1 MRTEEFVMRGQTPGA
16 AGTTGKENQEILNFS
31 GYKPGYAFKLVEFS
45 LYPSTNLGGG
55 NHEIFATITAGKS
68 SVDPVNPNYNDDSLI
83 ATAMLS
89 NGVIYSG
96 SNPRYV
102 DNISVVNDTFLI
114 TQNLILTVK
123 EDGDLA
129 VNWQCRFK
137 PVKMAKAQEAVANYK
152 QFMISDS

>member
-1 MRTEEFVMRGQTPGA
+1 MASYNRTR
-16 AGTTGKENQEILNFS
+16 NRRRN
-31 GYKPGYAFKLVEFS
+31 
-45 LYPSTNLGGG
+45 TNG
-55 NHEIFATITAGKS
+55 NNEIFATITAGKS

-129 VNWQCRFK
+129 VNWQCRFES
-137 PVKMAKAQEAVANYK
+137 VKMSGPEEAVANYR
-152 QFMISDS
+152 QFLISDE